1 VSCYRD
7 RTQLYE
13 TLAKQKSLG
22 SSDLGKLVELLRIIC
37 VDTLEAFQSYLS
49 ANASI
54 FGKHSLETSEI
65 EKSMKMLTLCTLGA
79 KQKKLPYSQI
89 ASALQVDQEEVEMW
103 VVDSIANKLM
113 EASMDQFKAE
123 VQVTKVANRS
133 FDPDQ
138 WKMLQS
144 RLADLKRNMN
154 AVVNTVRK
162 STA

>member
-1 VSCYRD
+1 M
-7 RTQLYE
+7 
-13 TLAKQKSLG
+13 G
-22 SSDLGKLVELLRIIC
+22 ELLRILC
-37 VDTLEAFQSYLS
+37 VDTLEAFQSYLA

-54 FGKHSLETSEI
+54 FSKHSLETSEI
-65 EKSMKMLTLCTLGA
+65 ENSMKMLTLCTLGA

-103 VVDSIANKLM
+103 VVDAIANKLM

-123 VQVTKVANRS
+123 VQVANRS

-144 RLADLKRNMN
+144 RLADLTRNMN
-154 AVVNTVRK
+154 AVVNTVR
-162 STA
+162 